1 MEIAGQACLRCWK
14 AGAGRLLAAA
24 LLLIVLRVLFSEWVA
39 HASLALGAA
48 SNIIA
53 ATGEVAGM
61 ASAAAQASTSFI
73 ASTGRSGLSIADEMW
88 SGVDLSNMTVDSWA
102 GAWAADSAEVA
113 LPVATAQ
120 LGVEHRALV
129 AEALGVVSLA
139 VPVATRECQRL
150 EWPEHYA
157 DFVVRASLAKTGHV
171 LVKWR
176 ERHVSFRAAWSNPL
190 WQALECRFET
200 ARCIVLERLAQTL
213 GALPNATVA
222 PWHLDEEQLP
232 EVPGPPD
239 AAMRRCLRR
248 LWIDARW
255 LAGVAWAVLEA
266 VLR

>member
-1 MEIAGQACLRCWK
+1 
-14 AGAGRLLAAA
+14 
-24 LLLIVLRVLFSEWVA
+24 
-39 HASLALGAA
+39 
-48 SNIIA
+48 
-53 ATGEVAGM
+53 M

-88 SGVDLSNMTVDSWA
+88 SGVDLSNMTVDSRA

-120 LGVEHRALV
+120 LGAEHRKLV
-129 AEALGVVSLA
+129 AEALGTVSLA
-139 VPVATRECQRL
+139 VPVVTRECQRL

-157 DFVVRASLAKTGHV
+157 DFVVRASLGATGHV

-176 ERHVSFRAAWSNPL
+176 ERHVSFRVAWSNPL
-190 WQALECRFET
+190 WQALKCRFET
-200 ARCIVLERLAQTL
+200 ARGLVLERLSQTL
-213 GALPNATVA
+213 TAMPNASVA
-222 PWHLDEEQLP
+222 PWHLEDELLP
-232 EVPGPPD
+232 AVPGPPS
-239 AAMRRCLRR
+239 AALLRCLRR